1 MVILMMDYRIKNVK
15 NVIILAKIASI
26 LINVLLATH
35 FIIENLIMKLFNV
48 IANKASLKIM
58 ICITQFVRSAIILV
72 LPVTIYLL
80 AQNATRRI
88 KENII
93 PQHSYVHV
101 KKDILMMFNLILCA
115 KSVSILV
122 SPV

>member
-1 MVILMMDYRIKNVK
+1 MVILMMGYRIKNVK
-15 NVIILAKIASI
+15 NVIILAKLASI

-58 ICITQFVRSAIILV
+58 KCKTQFVSSAIILV
-72 LPVTIYLL
+72 LSVIISLL
-80 AQNATRRI
+80 ARNATRRTI
-88 KENII
+88 ENII
-93 PQHSYVHV
+93 PQHNYVHV
-101 KKDILMMFNLILCA
+101 NKDILMMVSPILCA